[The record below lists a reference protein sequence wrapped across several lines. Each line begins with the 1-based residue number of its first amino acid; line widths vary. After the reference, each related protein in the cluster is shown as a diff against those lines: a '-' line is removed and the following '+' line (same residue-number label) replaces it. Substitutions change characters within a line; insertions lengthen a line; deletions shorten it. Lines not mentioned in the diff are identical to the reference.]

1 MPLYE
6 FNGKKP
12 SIGEGTWIAPSAE
25 IIGDVTIGK
34 NCYIGFGAII
44 RGDFGPIEIGNESAI
59 EETVTIHEAERVK
72 IGNRVIIGHMA
83 MLHDVI
89 IHDFVLVGMQSM
101 ICAYTEIQS
110 WAIVAEQSLVL
121 KNSIIPSYRI
131 FGGSPAKEIGIV
143 TSKHQETLRMGQD
156 IYAGLPKRYHD
167 SFKVVEPV

>member
-12 SIGEGTWIAPSAE
+12 SVGEGTWIAPSAE

-59 EETVTIHEAERVK
+59 EESVNIHTAERVK
-72 IGNRVIIGHMA
+72 IGNRVIVGHMA

-89 IHDFVLVGMQSM
+89 IHDCVLVGMQTM
-101 ICAYTEIQS
+101 ICAFAEIES
-110 WAIVAEQSLVL
+110 WSILAEQSLVL
-121 KNSIIPSYRI
+121 KNSVILANKIY
-131 FGGSPAKEIGIV
+131 GGSPAKVIGVV
-143 TSKHQETLRMGQD
+143 TPKHRESLISGQRV
-156 IYAGLPKRYHD
+156 YARLPQQYRD
-167 SFKVVEPV
+167 SFKISEPS